1 VAAGGEVEGHVLVGL
16 LRVRAAVGV
25 PDVHAL
31 AVLHEGAEALAE
43 PVDVLAH
50 VQRELLVDVRA
61 LALDLRVA
69 DRALGRAGEQLAV
82 PEVVGVPRTAQRHPG
97 GEPAR
102 GELDGLRLGVPGDGG
117 GDGGGLELEAGP
129 RLPASGEVL
138 DLHGDHIGPRR
149 GERDGDDRLVQRV
162 ATAEDPR
169 DRGVDDQLVLADLDV
184 VHLRRAL
191 QRDAVADQPV
201 AVGELHGGPP
211 EVGRDQGR
219 RTRSPRSASGPARR
233 TRTRPVGRSP
243 SATTRWGRGGAG
255 SGAADGVGASSSAVP
270 TAAAWSAPGSGAVSR
285 AVTSVPAGRT
295 NSAVPPASV
304 RGRSSVPSSS
314 EAGAKRCWSR
324 CSARYAGT
332 ISSRSE
338 EHTSE

>member
-1 VAAGGEVEGHVLVGL
+1 
-16 LRVRAAVGV
+16 
-25 PDVHAL
+25 
-31 AVLHEGAEALAE
+31 
-43 PVDVLAH
+43 
-50 VQRELLVDVRA
+50 
-61 LALDLRVA
+61 
-69 DRALGRAGEQLAV
+69 
-82 PEVVGVPRTAQRHPG
+82 
-97 GEPAR
+97 
-102 GELDGLRLGVPGDGG
+102 
-117 GDGGGLELEAGP
+117 P

-270 TAAAWSAPGSGAVSR
+270 TAAAGSAPGSGAVSR

-314 EAGAKRCWSR
+314 EAGAKRSWSR

-332 ISSRSE
+332 ISSAHARASSGARASAGTRTSTCLTVRVLDRARRTVAGPSGSSHASRSGANSGRRR
-338 EHTSE
+338 HGKRTWAVTSPESGTSTAAKPIRRVHGTS